1 MQYAKIERETYEH
14 THTNLWVAAIAIT
27 HLHDAFL
34 QLGKGNH
41 TWRTNN
47 RSESARVDKWVK
59 AEETEKRE
67 RERESARA
75 SAVNVTRRACGAVA
89 HVD

>member
-1 MQYAKIERETYEH
+1 MQYAKRERETYEH

-47 RSESARVDKWVK
+47 RS
-59 AEETEKRE
+59 RE
-67 RERESARA
+67 RARACARGWVRESGRDRKTRAGERARA
-75 SAVNVTRRACGAVA
+75 RAL
-89 HVD
+89 